1 MVNRFLR
8 SINALPIRLTVRHV
22 EAFGPQT
29 AALKDGVLD
38 SPEAWDALRRA
49 HPHFSIAPNREEWL
63 RVTEGAAKKDGQD
76 GGLRQRAADV
86 GAVLERNGI
95 TAVFSV
101 GVGGAGLEYHLKK
114 MRPALRVICSEY
126 APENVDM
133 LKAVFTEADGIVR
146 FDMKDADWSPAAGE
160 NTLALLYRVD
170 PHATDAEW
178 RDIFRRMH
186 AAGVRNVLFI
196 PCGFLTLKSLVQR
209 RWRAFRLR
217 RSGQAVVFSGFL
229 RTRKTFES
237 FWQGLYDG
245 APSVFGG
252 YTGYY
257 LQRQPE
263 VVR

>member
-8 SINALPIRLTVRHV
+8 SINNLPIRLTIRHI

-38 SPEAWDALRRA
+38 SPEAWDALRRD

-86 GAVLERNGI
+86 GILLKRKGI
-95 TAVFSV
+95 TTVFSV

-114 MRPALRVICSEY
+114 LHPDLRIICSEY
-126 APENVDM
+126 APENVEM
-133 LKAVFTEADGIVR
+133 LKKVFTEADGIVT
-146 FDMKDADWSPAAGE
+146 FDMKGADWSPAVGE
-160 NTLALLYRVD
+160 KILALLYRVD

-178 RDIFRRMH
+178 RQIFERMS
-186 AAGVRNVLFI
+186 AAGVSDVLFI
-196 PCGFLTLKSLVQR
+196 PCGFLTLKSMFQR
-209 RWRAFRLR
+209 RWRAFKLR
-217 RSGQAVVFSGFL
+217 RAGQAVVFSGYL

-237 FWQGLYDG
+237 FWKDLYDG
-245 APSVFGG
+245 APADFGG

-257 LQRQPE
+257 LQRRPQ
-263 VVR
+263 VIL